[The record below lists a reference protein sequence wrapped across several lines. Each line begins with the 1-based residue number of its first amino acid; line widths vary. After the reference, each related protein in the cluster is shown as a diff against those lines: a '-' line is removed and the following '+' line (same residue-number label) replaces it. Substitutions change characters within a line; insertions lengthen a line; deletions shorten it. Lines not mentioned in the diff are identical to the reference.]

1 MFATSRKVSTVAE
14 RRSLVRR
21 QACHARLTMIAR
33 QVYLV
38 CMHSADA
45 RTQTPRKD
53 AIFYTQIQSIRTTSR
68 PQSISRNRL
77 LIATMLVSW
86 RVDRATSYPNSAT
99 WCARK
104 WRPIT
109 TYQTTMQT
117 SVSSL
122 IRISICSQRST
133 RPKSGAALID
143 IAVSLVWAMASWSKS
158 VSPHSPCRQ
167 P

>member
-1 MFATSRKVSTVAE
+1 MSATSRKVSTVAE
-14 RRSLVRR
+14 RRLLVRR
-21 QACHARLTMIAR
+21 QACHARLTMTAR

-45 RTQTPRKD
+45 RTQTHRKD

-77 LIATMLVSW
+77 LIATMPVSW
-86 RVDRATSYPNSAT
+86 RVALATSFPNSAI

-104 WRPIT
+104 WRPII
-109 TYQTTMQT
+109 TYQTTMLT

-122 IRISICSQRST
+122 IRISTSSQRST
-133 RPKSGAALID
+133 RRKSGAALIA
-143 IAVSLVWAMASWSKS
+143 IAASLV
-158 VSPHSPCRQ
+158 
-167 P
+167 